1 MIKKRATDIV
11 LLCED
16 KRHEQFAR
24 RFLLRRGVPGRRIRS
39 LVAPP
44 GSGDAKLWVRQCY
57 PDEIRAYRTKSNSIH
72 NILFVMTDVDN
83 ESVVKR
89 FESLENA
96 CHDVR
101 LDGLRS
107 GERIVLALPK
117 WAIETWILSLTGNP
131 MAESDRIQP
140 AHKQK
145 ADPKWKEAAQLLAD
159 QCSAANT
166 LSDFFPLSLRTACK
180 SYSCVREWI

>member
-39 LVAPP
+39 LIAPP

-89 FESLENA
+89 SESLENA

-117 WAIETWILSLTGNP
+117 WAIETWILSIVPQKGLRNSAQGSDVVATLGYGTKSHWDSIRTVNP
-131 MAESDRIQP
+131 
-140 AHKQK
+140 
-145 ADPKWKEAAQLLAD
+145 WK
-159 QCSAANT
+159 
-166 LSDFFPLSLRTACK
+166 
-180 SYSCVREWI
+180 V